1 LETLLMSISFTLPA
15 TIEEKLRAELGNLD
29 EAAKEAALVELYR
42 QEKLSHG
49 LLAECLGISRDEVN
63 AVLKRHNVNE
73 DLPTIPEF
81 DDQMKQL
88 RNLLDK

>member
-1 LETLLMSISFTLPA
+1 MSISFTLPA
-15 TIEEKLRAELGNLD
+15 TVEEKLRAEFGDLD

-49 LLAECLGISRDEVN
+49 QLAECLGVSRDEAN
-63 AVLKRHNVNE
+63 AVLKRHKVDE
-73 DLPTIPEF
+73 DLPTIDEF

-88 RNLLDK
+88 RSLLDK